1 MTTPTSD
8 TVTAA
13 APEDR
18 LQTLRQPLVTA
29 TGIILGFVLN
39 FASSWVKS
47 DTAVGESMAFLIF
60 ALVLSGMACLITV
73 LARILRL
80 GVPPEHAGA
89 YYATTVRIFIIGVS
103 LAVGGVV
110 LDMAGNFWSA

>member
-1 MTTPTSD
+1 MTAPGP
-8 TVTAA
+8 

-18 LQTLRQPLVTA
+18 LATLRQPLVTA

-47 DTAVGESMAFLIF
+47 DTAVGEWMAYLIF
-60 ALVLSGMACLITV
+60 ALVLAGMACLITV

-80 GVPPEHAGA
+80 GVPSEQSAG
-89 YYATTVRIFIIGVS
+89 YYATTVRIFVIGVS
-103 LAVGGVV
+103 MAVGGVV
-110 LDMAGNFWSA
+110 LDMTGNFWSA